1 MQVLKLLNQETNL
14 SSSSGVSGATMVR
27 VFNNQNAQSAL
38 MVKDST
44 DTTILGSFTMKEYE
58 IVYIQKTADQLLA
71 ASTGGSNVKVIK
83 IAFSN

>member
-38 MVKDST
+38 LVKDST
-44 DTTILGSFTMKEYE
+44 DTTILGSFTMAAYE
-58 IVYIQKTADQLLA
+58 IVYIQKTADQVLA
-71 ASTGGSNVKVIK
+71 ASVGGVNVKVTK
-83 IAFSN
+83 IAFAN

>member
-14 SSSSGVSGATMVR
+14 TASSDVGGATMVR

-44 DTTILGSFTMKEYE
+44 DTTILGSFTMAAYE
-58 IVYIQKTADQLLA
+58 IIYVQKITDQKLA
-71 ASTGGSNVKVIK
+71 ASAGGSNVKVTK
-83 IAFSN
+83 IAFAN